1 MRLAVGTTILVLGLA
16 IYALLAMYLAVTAL
30 PDSLVVQTLYYLVA
44 GLLWVWPAAR
54 VTRWM
59 QRG

>member
-1 MRLAVGTTILVLGLA
+1 MRLAVGTAILVLGLA
-16 IYALLAMYLAVTAL
+16 IYAFLVMYVAVTAL

-54 VTRWM
+54 MTRWM